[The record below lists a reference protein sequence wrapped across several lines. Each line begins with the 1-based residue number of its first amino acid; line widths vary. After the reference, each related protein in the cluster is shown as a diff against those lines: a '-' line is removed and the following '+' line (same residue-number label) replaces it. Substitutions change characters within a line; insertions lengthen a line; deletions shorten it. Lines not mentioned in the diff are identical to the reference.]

1 MTSSETTSSSSI
13 LSRIR
18 SLTDRKTAKRSS
30 SEPSTREGSSKDQC
44 SLLTA
49 PGKNGHASLASS
61 QAVAASSVTHS
72 RNESNSRSI
81 GRECSSN
88 ATPLEY
94 STWYRNSTT
103 C

>member
-1 MTSSETTSSSSI
+1 MTSTVATRSASI

-44 SLLTA
+44 SLLAA

-61 QAVAASSVTHS
+61 QTVMT
-72 RNESNSRSI
+72 
-81 GRECSSN
+81 
-88 ATPLEY
+88 
-94 STWYRNSTT
+94 
-103 C
+103 